1 MRWVL
6 AWWGVQKEIY
16 RFKETWWEID
26 GTHQR
31 ESIGRERSIDLSS
44 FGSGE
49 TKTSPSFFPSSSS
62 YYYILF
68 GLWFCLTNTP
78 IKWQENSA
86 LCLMASNLQC
96 SCVHL
101 WLDLNFR
108 EAKAHSWLLLVERR
122 RRKRS
127 LQQKQIATTLKE
139 KHIATIV
146 LIHQNAFH
154 LVSSYS
160 SYLTIS

>member
-1 MRWVL
+1 M
-6 AWWGVQKEIY
+6 
-16 RFKETWWEID
+16 
-26 GTHQR
+26 
-31 ESIGRERSIDLSS
+31 
-44 FGSGE
+44 GSGMVGSAE
-49 TKTSPSFFPSSSS
+49 RNLQKQGNLMRDWWYPPERKYWKRGEHRFVKLWKWRDETSPSFFSSSSS

-68 GLWFCLTNTP
+68 GLWFCIFCLTNTP

-86 LCLMASNLQC
+86 LCLMGSNLQC
-96 SCVHL
+96 SCMHL

-108 EAKAHSWLLLVERR
+108 ETKAHSGLLLVE

-127 LQQKQIATTLKE
+127 LQQEQITTTLKE